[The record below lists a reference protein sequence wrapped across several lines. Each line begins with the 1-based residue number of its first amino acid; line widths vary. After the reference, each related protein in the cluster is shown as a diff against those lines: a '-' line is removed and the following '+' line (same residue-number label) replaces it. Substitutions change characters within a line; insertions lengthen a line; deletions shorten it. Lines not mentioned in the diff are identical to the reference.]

1 MIHLE
6 APVFSLTKELVVF
19 TVFIVVVI
27 AAVIAID
34 IRPAREVVN
43 ETLPEME
50 LPPELPPDE
59 VPEVRLV
66 LVQPTNYEAFFNEI
80 EEFRNDFDGDR

>member
-50 LPPELPPDE
+50 FPPELPPDE